1 MLGERYLRRIKYR
14 GKGCCADGE
23 VEDIGGRRESDQ
35 DGGVAAGMG
44 EGEGKTHPHY
54 LEGVRDATRCDPMQ
68 LEGLSHPLVFPGMET
83 VISPH
88 GCCLRQKLRA
98 ERVTAL
104 LLAQIMAQDW
114 CPKMF
119 ADFD

>member
-35 DGGVAAGMG
+35 EGGMAAGMG
-44 EGEGKTHPHY
+44 EDSPSLLGGSEG
-54 LEGVRDATRCDPMQ
+54 CDPMY
-68 LEGLSHPLVFPGMET
+68 LEGLSLVFPGMET

-88 GCCLRQKLRA
+88 GC
-98 ERVTAL
+98 
-104 LLAQIMAQDW
+104 
-114 CPKMF
+114 
-119 ADFD
+119 